1 MPFASNTTA
10 VADILFSKQEDGEVR
25 VNLGDALS
33 GDGYAS
39 EASMW
44 GPDGFL
50 SMPNDPSS
58 EGACQALYIQD
69 GNVNRV
75 IGARDNRF
83 ATKASAMAAGDRLI
97 VSDCDARIMLR
108 KEPNQ
113 VALYTVNA
121 DDSDAAM
128 MIELNGST
136 GELQLVVS
144 GASIK
149 MTKDMIQLSV
159 AGTVLELNAD
169 NFGVFAKHFA
179 CNAGGGNLGVMPP
192 GIPPPVGVSSI
203 LAGVTGIA
211 GAPSTKW
218 TVAI

>member
-33 GDGYAS
+33 GDGYSS
-39 EASMW
+39 ESSMW

-69 GNVNRV
+69 GNGNRV
-75 IGARDNRF
+75 MGTRDNRF
-83 ATKASAMAAGDRLI
+83 ATKASAMVAGDRLI

-108 KEPNQ
+108 KELNQ
-113 VALYTVNA
+113 IALYTVNA

-136 GELQLVVS
+136 GELQMVVS
-144 GASIK
+144 GAFFK
-149 MTKDMIQLSV
+149 MTKDMIQIGV
-159 AGTVLELNAD
+159 AGTVLELNEA

-179 CNAGGGNLGVMPP
+179 CNTGGGNLGTV
-192 GIPPPVGVSSI
+192 GAIPPPLPTNAVIIGAS
-203 LAGVTGIA
+203 GMTGIA
-211 GAPSTKW
+211 SIKW
-218 TVAI
+218 TAS